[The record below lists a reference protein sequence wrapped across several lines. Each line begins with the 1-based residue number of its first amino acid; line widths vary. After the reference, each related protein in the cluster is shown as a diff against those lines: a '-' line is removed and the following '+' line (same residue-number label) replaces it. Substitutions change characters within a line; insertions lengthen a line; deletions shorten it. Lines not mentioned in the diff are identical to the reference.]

1 MASNKNIIDVTKTG
15 PARYNQLQQEINSQ
29 FYTDDDRDFYSK
41 LEQKY
46 PQKSVY
52 DIDEYSPE
60 GFASS
65 LAETSTPFGESR
77 YDKPTITEEELNRLS
92 DLRGENQPWY
102 DKVMAG
108 VGKAGILAGTTF
120 VNGTAGLLEGLG
132 EWAITGNFSSVWDN
146 AITNTMKQLTDAS
159 EEWLPN
165 YYTQDEIDNPLDH
178 LFNANFWG
186 DKLIKN
192 MGFMIGAA
200 YSGGIYSKGL
210 GALLKLTKLSTK
222 AASSVTNVVGGFI
235 SAVNE
240 GSIEA
245 LNTSKDTINA
255 DDELTNTKFAL
266 EYQALK
272 KEYDDKKPEFE
283 YIETFSPE
291 GNKRVAVNKTLEE
304 FDLKV
309 QDLERRRQA
318 ELAENR
324 KKAAEI
330 GNMDLLL
337 NIPILWAGD
346 IWMFGK
352 IYSRGFNASKKAANI
367 IKNGAKYEV
376 DKNLAKQISK
386 SFLKYGNE
394 GLQEGLQSAA
404 ANTATNYYNS
414 FYAAKN
420 DPTGKTQAVDFLGA
434 MGQGIIE
441 TFSEESTYEEMLIG
455 FLSAMFGVPRIRGIK
470 NKESKFQ
477 SPIVLEGGL
486 IDDIG
491 DYKEQIKKEKELAD
505 YMNKRVSDPK
515 FKPYIEG
522 IVRHFAQ
529 ENKMKAALEE
539 NDIFE
544 FKNAEFGQLVSDIIM
559 FDSTGRL
566 SDLKDIIDNS
576 FNMSDEELQALVDI
590 TTSTETNENGET
602 KTVGPWIDS
611 SGNSILSSPNGK
623 QKMIESLT
631 KKKENLIKTIDN
643 YVKIKDSLSLKFG
656 DRLSNSQLAELT
668 WLQSQLTNWKD
679 RADELVGETIKPI
692 IKEGL
697 SFYKQMTK
705 LSNDPEYYLETI
717 SNLES
722 LLALEDEELSYRLGH
737 IKEEEI
743 KKLEDILTTLNEV
756 SYNSVENDK
765 VVKDFKDINK
775 LWGAIDSYK
784 TKLNEFLSNPE
795 KVVEENKKVD
805 EEQARQETAKQ
816 NFNLKQILESSTTF
830 TDFKNNVEKNNT
842 EENREALQSVLK
854 ELADSGNKFA
864 KDYQETTTYNKAVFS
879 EISKFPNVSDN
890 VINAAKKLFI
900 AHSSNSGTLKDI
912 SNTQSIII
920 NDENTIWDDNLTAE
934 KNQKLFEEARYLVTQ
949 AMEKVNS
956 SNKFKN
962 SIAENYVKNQNQEE
976 EKGTK
981 KEQSTEQQPQNQQ
994 PIKQQSPTPNI
1005 DEKTEI
1011 KQNTEE
1017 FKSINDD
1024 RIEES
1029 DSKEKREGVQPIIPE
1044 LHIEAAK
1051 EGQFVPFN
1059 EEVKKRESG
1068 VNFDILYNFLKD
1080 SGAFDYI
1087 NTGNLKP
1094 GDTIRFMIDPNFSG
1108 NPDGST
1114 IIFLVATRKDGTE
1127 QIVGNIPTGKRV
1139 ASRYAGLTELINN
1152 IYTEYNQVKDS
1163 VKAKG
1168 EKWYSSYTTKVKQIK
1183 NGVITYSNEYQDL
1196 NILATNSSIPV
1207 LFGIMQNA
1215 QIVAPNV
1222 KGSVLQL
1229 KDIDKKEGRV
1239 YVLIKGADGSYVPA
1253 YVKVKHYNRT
1263 EFNINDASIR
1273 NTKIYENIEAAIEL
1287 IAKSRNS
1294 SELEGAIK
1302 LLGDYLYVGDLNYT
1316 YDAEKKLIILS
1327 KYLKGEDGRYLYNE
1341 DGTNKEEKKFISI
1354 KEDQELLF
1362 TLGDNGEVI
1371 QPKEQS
1377 IEGIANQIR
1386 EALLDFNLGF
1396 QVDLDKINKEN
1407 YNESLISNGILSTR
1421 ATSLVLKNSYFITE
1435 PLSENGTPTATNTP
1449 INDKVQESPGTNSN
1463 KTPVG
1468 GIETIIPGTPID
1480 YQGITYYVDLE
1491 NGNVYTEYGKKLTKI
1506 SEQRSLILIE
1516 KLKQEYPEFREFL
1529 DTYNGK
1535 KDKVVSIEGTDY
1547 LYSTKFGL
1555 LDKFT
1560 YNQKEEQVGPITDI
1574 IKSKPLIS
1582 SAQNTVNV
1590 EQALL
1595 DFDDIDEDE
1604 IEETKYRK
1612 TNSET
1617 KTFDKEKE
1625 LKWLEKVLPQL
1636 SKEDRIKIIDDLI
1649 KVANN
1654 GGLAW
1659 GQFSDGVITLSNV
1672 AAEGTV
1678 YHEAFHVVFNMLL
1691 TDKERQGL
1699 IEEAKKLYGDK
1710 DSLSLEE
1717 DMAEDFRRYM
1727 TNRNSSNLLTK
1738 IKNFFKDLW
1747 NTVTNW
1753 NKIQPS
1759 LTALY
1764 RDINRGKF
1772 ANANL
1777 NNNNVSRNRQ
1787 EEYTQEMEDI
1797 LSKAERD
1804 SEGNL
1809 LAPNGR
1815 KSNLTERQYAQVRT
1829 KAFKEWFGDW
1839 EKVNTFNIDAIDTSK
1854 VDIEEHDKPWK
1865 DDPTKSNKTLRIY
1878 IKGQHE
1884 KGYFELVKDHE
1895 FGIFSV
1901 HFKTGNADTGEI
1913 YGSTKEERSILYKQ
1927 LLNAIPN
1934 GAQLSTWGELSEGG
1948 IKALNK
1954 LGKNLKKVGER
1965 QVKDRQGNSISI
1977 PIYQKGEEVSKVV
1990 DENGEPLDESVG
2002 EIITFNPNQIKSATD
2017 NIGTFSSENDDIRY
2031 RRLPSIKELRD
2042 KATNEYERLSVDL
2055 EETYREAT
2063 EKVKALNRITY
2074 NTIAEARRAFNNSGI
2089 PKELFYRIT
2098 NRNANNAE
2106 GYKIQILK
2114 REDFEIFKE
2123 NIIKEL
2129 MDEDD
2134 IRRSNEKRENQINLN
2149 FDSIDPEIQTELF
2162 NQGWTKEEFDS
2173 KSELEKEQAIKCS
2186 AI

>member
-1 MASNKNIIDVTKTG
+1 
-15 PARYNQLQQEINSQ
+15 
-29 FYTDDDRDFYSK
+29 
-41 LEQKY
+41 
-46 PQKSVY
+46 
-52 DIDEYSPE
+52 
-60 GFASS
+60 
-65 LAETSTPFGESR
+65 
-77 YDKPTITEEELNRLS
+77 
-92 DLRGENQPWY
+92 
-102 DKVMAG
+102 
-108 VGKAGILAGTTF
+108 
-120 VNGTAGLLEGLG
+120 
-132 EWAITGNFSSVWDN
+132 
-146 AITNTMKQLTDAS
+146 
-159 EEWLPN
+159 
-165 YYTQDEIDNPLDH
+165 
-178 LFNANFWG
+178 
-186 DKLIKN
+186 
-192 MGFMIGAA
+192 
-200 YSGGIYSKGL
+200 
-210 GALLKLTKLSTK
+210 
-222 AASSVTNVVGGFI
+222 
-235 SAVNE
+235 
-240 GSIEA
+240 
-245 LNTSKDTINA
+245 
-255 DDELTNTKFAL
+255 
-266 EYQALK
+266 
-272 KEYDDKKPEFE
+272 
-283 YIETFSPE
+283 
-291 GNKRVAVNKTLEE
+291 
-304 FDLKV
+304 
-309 QDLERRRQA
+309 
-318 ELAENR
+318 
-324 KKAAEI
+324 
-330 GNMDLLL
+330 MDLLL

-352 IYSRGFNASKKAANI
+352 IYSRGFNASKKATNI

-376 DKNLAKQISK
+376 DKNWAKQISK

-404 ANTATNYYNS
+404 ANTATDYYNS

-434 MGQGIIE
+434 MGQGIME

-470 NKESKFQ
+470 NKEGKFQ
-477 SPIVLEGGL
+477 SPISLEGGL

-491 DYKEQIKKEKELAD
+491 DYREQIKKEKELAD

-559 FDSTGRL
+559 FDSAGRL

-590 TTSTETNENGET
+590 TTSTETDENGET

-656 DRLSNSQLAELT
+656 DQLSNSQLAELT

-679 RADELVGETIKPI
+679 RATELVGETIKPI
-692 IKEGL
+692 VKEGL
-697 SFYKQMTK
+697 SFYKQMAK
-705 LSNDPEYYLETI
+705 LSNDPEYYSETI

-722 LLALEDEELSYRLGH
+722 LLTLEDEELSYRLGH
-737 IKEEEI
+737 IKEGEI
-743 KKLEDILTTLNEV
+743 KKLEDVLTTLNDI

-784 TKLNEFLSNPE
+784 TKLNEFLASPE
-795 KVVEENKKVD
+795 KVVKENQKVD
-805 EEQARQETAKQ
+805 EEQAKQETAKQ
-816 NFNLKQILESSTTF
+816 NSDLKQILESSVTF

-842 EENREALQSVLK
+842 EENREALQSVLT

-864 KDYQETTTYNKAVFS
+864 KDYQETTTYSKAVFS
-879 EISKFPNVSDN
+879 ELSKSPNASDN
-890 VINAAKKLFI
+890 VIDTAKRLFK
-900 AHSSNSGTLKDI
+900 AHSSNSETLKDI
-912 SNTQSIII
+912 SNTQSITI
-920 NDENTIWDDNLTAE
+920 NDENTIWNDSLTAE
-934 KNQKLFEEARYLVTQ
+934 ENQKLFEEARYLVTQ
-949 AMEKVNS
+949 AMEKINS
-956 SNKFKN
+956 SNRFKN
-962 SIAENYVKNQNQEE
+962 SMAENYVKNQNQEE

-981 KEQSTEQQPQNQQ
+981 KEQSTEQQSQNQQ

-1017 FKSINDD
+1017 FKSINED
-1024 RIEES
+1024 RIEEL

-1044 LHIEAAK
+1044 LHIEATK

-1059 EEVKKRESG
+1059 EEVKRRESG
-1068 VNFDILYNFLKD
+1068 VNFDVLYNFLKD

-1087 NTGNLKP
+1087 NTGNLKI
-1094 GDTIRFMIDPNFSG
+1094 GDTIKFMIDPNFSG

-1139 ASRYAGLTELINN
+1139 SSRYAGLTELITN
-1152 IYTEYNQVKDS
+1152 IYTEYSQVKDS
-1163 VKAKG
+1163 IKAKG
-1168 EKWYSSYTTKVKQIK
+1168 EKWYSPYTTKVKQIK

-1229 KDIDKKEGRV
+1229 KDVDKKEGRV

-1362 TLGDNGEVI
+1362 TRGDNGEVI

-1377 IEGIANQIR
+1377 IEGITNQIR

-1396 QVDLDKINKEN
+1396 QVDLDKINKGN

-1435 PLSENGTPTATNTP
+1435 PLSENGIPAATNTP
-1449 INDKVQESPGTNSN
+1449 INDKVQESSSTNSN

-1491 NGNVYTEYGKKLTKI
+1491 NGNVYTEYGKKLKR

-1535 KDKVVSIEGTDY
+1535 EDKVVSIEGTDY

-1555 LDKFT
+1555 LDKYD

-1595 DFDDIDEDE
+1595 ESDDIDEDE

-1636 SKEDRIKIIDDLI
+1636 SKEDRIKIIDGLI

-1672 AAEGTV
+1672 AAEGTI

-1759 LTALY
+1759 LTVLY

-1787 EEYTQEMEDI
+1787 EEYTQEMKDI

-1839 EKVNTFNIDAIDTSK
+1839 ESLA
-1854 VDIEEHDKPWK
+1854 
-1865 DDPTKSNKTLRIY
+1865 LY
-1878 IKGQHE
+1878 
-1884 KGYFELVKDHE
+1884 
-1895 FGIFSV
+1895 
-1901 HFKTGNADTGEI
+1901 EI
-1913 YGSTKEERSILYKQ
+1913 YEELYSSGAHYSDFADISEILAKIFKRKEINRKPIFKNSLFRGVREEYRIDEEGNLHIFPTYDNLFKNNGVSFSKDIFEAESYGYRYSKQPIIYEIDRDYLDTKYPFKEDARTEDKDIRGTGDFNEERVFTDKEIIIPKGKYNVISLKHN
-1927 LLNAIPN
+1927 LNLDN
-1934 GAQLSTWGELSEGG
+1934 VTLGELFSLLFKNDMEYELEEDSIGEGSDYASTFTREQ
-1948 IKALNK
+1948 IRQIIDK
-1954 LGKNLKKVGER
+1954 KNELL
-1965 QVKDRQGNSISI
+1965 
-1977 PIYQKGEEVSKVV
+1977 EELRKSVSKVV
-1990 DENGEPLDESVG
+1990 DKNGEPLIVYHRSLDKITNFSNYPTKKYIGNYFSIKDVWINRGNNFGKYFLNIKNPFITDVEVSMELGNNENWINKTKQNSFDGVIGTINNPSFEIKNLSIDKSVG
-2002 EIITFNPNQIKSATD
+2002 EIITFDPNQIKSATD
-2017 NIGTFSSENDDIRY
+2017 NIGTFDSSNPDIRY
-2031 RRLPSIKELRD
+2031 RRLPSIK
-2042 KATNEYERLSVDL
+2042 
-2055 EETYREAT
+2055 
-2063 EKVKALNRITY
+2063 
-2074 NTIAEARRAFNNSGI
+2074 
-2089 PKELFYRIT
+2089 
-2098 NRNANNAE
+2098 
-2106 GYKIQILK
+2106 
-2114 REDFEIFKE
+2114 
-2123 NIIKEL
+2123 
-2129 MDEDD
+2129 
-2134 IRRSNEKRENQINLN
+2134 
-2149 FDSIDPEIQTELF
+2149 
-2162 NQGWTKEEFDS
+2162 
-2173 KSELEKEQAIKCS
+2173 
-2186 AI
+2186 